1 VDRVGVKSLRLYAIG
16 RIGFGIAALAAPA
29 AAGRTMAGPG
39 GALPDA
45 QAFLRGMGGRE
56 IGLGL
61 GLLAAIRCGGA
72 VRPWVIAAVMGDS
85 ADLVGIVGAWRGMP
99 PANRWIGL
107 GSAGAAAAA
116 GVGVLASLSR

>member
-1 VDRVGVKSLRLYAIG
+1 MKSLRLYAIG
-16 RIGFGIAALAAPA
+16 RIGFGIASLAVPA
-29 AAGRTMAGPG
+29 VTGRTLAGPG

-61 GLLAAIRCGGA
+61 GLLAAIRCGDA
-72 VRPWVIAAVMGDS
+72 VRPWVVAALMADS
-85 ADLVGIVGAWRGMP
+85 ADLVGIAGAWRDMP
-99 PANRWIGL
+99 PTNRWIGL

-116 GVGVLASLSR
+116 GVGVLASLPR